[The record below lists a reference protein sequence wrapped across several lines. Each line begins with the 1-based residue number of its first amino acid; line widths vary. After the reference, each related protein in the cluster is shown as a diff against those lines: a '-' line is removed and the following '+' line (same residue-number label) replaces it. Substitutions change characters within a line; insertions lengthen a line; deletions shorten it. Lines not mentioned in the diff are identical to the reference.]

1 MDENSDPAGG
11 NTAQKTRSAPVRL
24 AEDRL
29 ALDRFVP
36 SRTAEDRLA
45 FDKSAPLR
53 LLSLTSASGQ
63 GLVSGT
69 EQSMNDTPA
78 RFAKLR
84 STPDRFAPARSTPGQ
99 FVKFVEVGLETIV
112 QPLTTVSAEAGVAVA
127 KTGVTKATTITRAEV
142 PTRRRRPNMALP
154 QTNDGPVIVGR
165 SCGSCPRRKRV
176 SFTRQDF
183 LRNGSYPAVGGTP
196 QARGCP
202 DRAFTSARTIGEFHH
217 PGSVQFLTVMLT
229 PELNSFPA
237 ELEASDTRTYELSG
251 TVVVFQAH
259 NHPYSVAVAVQ
270 IPGAADSRS
279 CRRRAG
285 I

>member
-29 ALDRFVP
+29 ALDKFVP
-36 SRTAEDRLA
+36 SRAAEDRLA

-69 EQSMNDTPA
+69 EQSMNDAPA
-78 RFAKLR
+78 RFGEAEIDAR
-84 STPDRFAPARSTPGQ
+84 QVRPREVDAGAVREVRRGGIGDDRAAVDDS
-99 FVKFVEVGLETIV
+99 VGRGRCRV
-112 QPLTTVSAEAGVAVA
+112 VVA

-217 PGSVQFLTVMLT
+217 PGSVEFLTVMLT
-229 PELNSFPA
+229 PQTEFVPS
-237 ELEASDTRTYELSG
+237 
-251 TVVVFQAH
+251 
-259 NHPYSVAVAVQ
+259 
-270 IPGAADSRS
+270 
-279 CRRRAG
+279 
-285 I
+285 